1 MRLETELRQIQA
13 RWILGLISSEEL
25 PELATGLLSR
35 GIESS
40 SLIELAGSAS
50 HATGMRDLF
59 NEALDELG
67 CRTMEA
73 TEALRVYARAV
84 STSILEGETPPVEG
98 ARSIWRATLLVR
110 AHGWH
115 ELDPFIYAASEAEDR
130 PEDRELFERA
140 ILEEAKKWASSDL

>member
-1 MRLETELRQIQA
+1 MIFETDLRLIQA
-13 RWILGLISSEEL
+13 RWILGLIPSEEL
-25 PELATGLLSR
+25 PELAAGLLSR
-35 GIESS
+35 GVESR
-40 SLIELAGSAS
+40 SLVELAGSPSQAS
-50 HATGMRDLF
+50 GMRDVF

-67 CRTMEA
+67 CRTMEP
-73 TEALRVYARAV
+73 TEALRVYAMAV
-84 STSILEGETPPVEG
+84 STSILDGETRPLEG
-98 ARSIWRATLLVR
+98 AKSIWRATLLVG